1 MQNTVKR
8 PQENMFK
15 TVENLI
21 QQKATMMPVD
31 NGSVVHIN
39 KQLECLSAEQRIE
52 WALENFPGD
61 YIVTS
66 SFGIQ
71 AALTLHMTTNI
82 MPDIKVVLLDTGYL
96 FPETYGFIDY
106 LVDRLNLNLHVY
118 RCDISP
124 AWQEHRYGQLWSQ
137 GVSGLEQ
144 YNRITKVEPL
154 QRALR
159 EINAGCWFS
168 GLRRQQAKSRSTLP
182 IVQIKDHTYKT
193 HPIIDWSNR
202 DVYRYLKKHKLP
214 YHPLWEKGYVSL
226 GDTHTTRPIEPGMSE
241 ENTRF
246 YGLKRECGIHE

>member
-1 MQNTVKR
+1 MS
-8 PQENMFK
+8 
-15 TVENLI
+15 
-21 QQKATMMPVD
+21 VD
-31 NGSVVHIN
+31 NDYVLHIN
-39 KQLECLSAEQRIE
+39 KHLESLSAVQRIE

-71 AALTLHMTTNI
+71 AALMLHMTTRI
-82 MPDIKVVLLDTGYL
+82 MPDIKVVLIDTGYL
-96 FPETYGFIDY
+96 FPETYDFIDF
-106 LVDRLNLNLHVY
+106 LHEHLNLNLHIY

-124 AWQEHRYGQLWSQ
+124 SWQERRYGQLWGQ
-137 GVSGLEQ
+137 GESGLEQ
-144 YNRITKVEPL
+144 YNRINKVEPL

-168 GLRRQQAKSRSTLP
+168 GVRRQQSKSRSSLP
-182 IVQIKDHTYKT
+182 IVQMKAAAYKT

-202 DVYRYLKKHKLP
+202 DVYHYLNENKLP

-226 GDTHTTRPIEPGMSE
+226 GDTHTTRPLEPGMSVE
-241 ENTRF
+241 DTRF